1 MGIIYVLHNEEND
14 KCYVGQT
21 TRTFEERFGA
31 HKIFSSLIGKALRK
45 YGVDNFS
52 KIILENIPEEELDY
66 WEIHYIQEC
75 NSLYPNGYNLDT
87 GGNKNKHA
95 SDETRKIMSE
105 IRKGEGNSF
114 WGKHHTEE
122 ANRKNSEAHKGK
134 KMPARSEEY
143 KKHLSEANKGKIR
156 TEEANRKNS
165 EAHKGNTNMLGKHH
179 TEEAKKKI
187 SKSLLGNVPWNK
199 GIKINKMIASG
210 EI

>member
-1 MGIIYVLHNEEND
+1 
-14 KCYVGQT
+14 
-21 TRTFEERFGA
+21 
-31 HKIFSSLIGKALRK
+31 
-45 YGVDNFS
+45 
-52 KIILENIPEEELDY
+52 
-66 WEIHYIQEC
+66 
-75 NSLYPNGYNLDT
+75 
-87 GGNKNKHA
+87 
-95 SDETRKIMSE
+95 
-105 IRKGEGNSF
+105 
-114 WGKHHTEE
+114 
-122 ANRKNSEAHKGK
+122 
-134 KMPARSEEY
+134 MPARSEEY